1 MNLLLKAI
9 FNLIMTRSIVDFL
22 LFFLEQWND
31 SLQSIFVGA
40 TSLFYDGSGPECDVV
55 FLHII
60 KKQKVAQ
67 VSASATLLS
76 SSDAY
81 EWLLWWKKNVLQCRC
96 LLMFSFFMS
105 GMCMMMMSSL
115 TLIWIFF
122 LSFLSHIPW
131 FSCCPRKK
139 QNNP

>member
-1 MNLLLKAI
+1 MI
-9 FNLIMTRSIVDFL
+9 FYF
-22 LFFLEQWND
+22 FFLEQCND

-40 TSLFYDGSGPECDVV
+40 TSLFYDGFGPEGDVV

-96 LLMFSFFMS
+96 LLMFSSFMS

-115 TLIWIFF
+115 TLIWFFFSFISISYTLIFMLPMEKTKQPLNF
-122 LSFLSHIPW
+122 FSF
-131 FSCCPRKK
+131 
-139 QNNP
+139 

>member
-9 FNLIMTRSIVDFL
+9 FNLIMTWSIVDFL
-22 LFFLEQWND
+22 LFFLEQCND
-31 SLQSIFVGA
+31 SLQSIFVGV
-40 TSLFYDGSGPECDVV
+40 TSLFYDGFGPEGDV

-81 EWLLWWKKNVLQCRC
+81 E
-96 LLMFSFFMS
+96 
-105 GMCMMMMSSL
+105 
-115 TLIWIFF
+115 
-122 LSFLSHIPW
+122 
-131 FSCCPRKK
+131 
-139 QNNP
+139 